1 MDPNEGK
8 RETQRAFV
16 KAILSA
22 STYNRSCMQT
32 SARRAMALDL
42 AKADQE
48 VASDADSDQLT
59 AELTRQLQ
67 FTAVAK

>member
-1 MDPNEGK
+1 
-8 RETQRAFV
+8 
-16 KAILSA
+16 
-22 STYNRSCMQT
+22 MQT

-48 VASDADSDQLT
+48 VASSDADSDQLT